1 MIDCK
6 LLSQIISR
14 YKSAMFTMQRRLNAL
29 IRDEMPQDLTVDQF
43 ATLEYIRSRG
53 QCTSSELAEVF
64 CVGKSS
70 ITAIISR
77 LFDKSLIRRLPDD
90 KDRRVTYLRL
100 TEEGERMAVDID
112 GRLET
117 LLSRYMGH
125 FDEKE
130 ATQFIE
136 TYEKLAHVLVQPIEQ
151 DAPAGEEK
159 RQE

>member
-1 MIDCK
+1 MDCK

-14 YKSAMFTMQRRLNAL
+14 YKSAMFTVQRRMNAL
-29 IRDEMPQDLTVDQF
+29 IRDEMPQDLTIDQF
-43 ATLEYIRSRG
+43 STLEYIRSRG

-70 ITAIISR
+70 ITAIITR
-77 LFDKSLIRRLPDD
+77 LFDKRLIKRLPDD

-100 TEEGERMAVDID
+100 TEEGERIAGELD
-112 GRLET
+112 GKIED

-125 FDEKE
+125 FEEKE
-130 ATQFIE
+130 ASQFIE
-136 TYEKLAHVLVQPIEQ
+136 TYEKLARVLVQQPES

-159 RQE
+159 RQG